1 MLSAGKNRK
10 ENVMFQTIAEAV
22 RPAVDRRQCGACGE
36 ILFQFG
42 AVLEESFGGVRVQKD
57 IEREV
62 LLSLIAGLQVAERH
76 RLLQVNALRVLAG
89 KPVLA
94 RVM

>member
-1 MLSAGKNRK
+1 MFSAGKNRR

-42 AVLEESFGGVRVQKD
+42 AVLEKAFPQVRVQRD
-57 IEREV
+57 LERDV
-62 LLSLIAGLQVAERH
+62 LISLVAGLQVHEQH
-76 RLLQVNALRVLAG
+76 RLLKKNALRVLAG
-89 KPVLA
+89 KPVLESV
-94 RVM
+94 R